1 MKMADPAVSV
11 VPTFS
16 QSGCHHSSCK
26 KQPFGFNDS
35 NGLKPAYTHIR
46 LAVLHNRVLGVI

>member
-46 LAVLHNRVLGVI
+46 LAVLHNRILGVI

>member
-1 MKMADPAVSV
+1 VDPSVSV
-11 VPTFS
+11 VPTFTVNPAVTIPLV
-16 QSGCHHSSCK
+16 K

-46 LAVLHNRVLGVI
+46 LVVLHNWILGVI